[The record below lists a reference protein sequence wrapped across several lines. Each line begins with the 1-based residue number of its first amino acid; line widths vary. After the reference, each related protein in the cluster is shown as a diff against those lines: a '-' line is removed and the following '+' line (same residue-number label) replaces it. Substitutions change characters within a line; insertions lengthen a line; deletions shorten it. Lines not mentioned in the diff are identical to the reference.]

1 MRIKLCRETMAN
13 RTKAEREIELRAVE
27 IQAEGYFEG
36 RQISWWKALSQATRE
51 WKEYSQKTKKVRLF

>member
-1 MRIKLCRETMAN
+1 MAN